1 MITILGENIRLI
13 RPSRTKQHTAKDAWQ
28 GAKSAGRKTIKL
40 TYRMKQRIAREL
52 GYELADVVDTVR
64 AQRDTVREAK

>member
-13 RPSRTKQHTAKDAWQ
+13 RPERTKQHSTAGAWQ
-28 GAKSAGRKTIKL
+28 GAKSVGRKTIKL
-40 TYRMKQRIAREL
+40 THRMKQRIAREL

-64 AQRDTVREAK
+64 EAK